1 MEKNIKRLIWV
12 YAILLIF
19 EGSLRKWVLPSL
31 ADPLLVIRDPVVAI
45 IYLMAFSSGR
55 FPFNGFVI
63 FSGLLAFGAGVASLI
78 AGQTNLLVILYGIR
92 IDFFHLPL
100 IWIIAEVMNR
110 RDIEKLCTFLLF
122 IAIPMTLLMVWQFQS
137 PMNAPIN
144 RGVGSEEG
152 GQIFGANGKIR
163 PPGFF
168 SFITGPQLFFPL
180 VAAIFLHQV
189 SQRRRLWWPVLV
201 GCGLAILVALP
212 VSISRTVA
220 LGTGI
225 TVATFVA
232 TLPLTGLASFGAI
245 FRAAIGLGVVTV
257 AVSFLPIF
265 HQGIEVFMSRWETAA
280 AGSGGDAWGSII
292 GRISGVV
299 TVPFQNAMMSPFF
312 GFGIG
317 VGSNVGARLLQG
329 RLGFFLAEDEW
340 SKIFMELG
348 PVLGGAFIFLR
359 LAITVYL
366 GWKAFRTLLVH
377 SDNLAILLFSATFVA
392 VAQYQWAPPT
402 ILGFAVLGAGL
413 TLGAAQH
420 PLGEEEDDDDEE
432 DEDAEDGEE
441 EPDEEEER
449 EPHPAHRH
457 QHPHSRRP
465 PEHVT

>member
-45 IYLMAFSSGR
+45 IYAMAFFSGR

-63 FSGLLAFGAGVASLI
+63 FSGVLAFGSGVASLI

-110 RDIEKLCTFLLF
+110 RDIEKLCSFLLF
-122 IAIPMTLLMVWQFQS
+122 LAIPMTLLMVWQFQS
-137 PMNAPIN
+137 PMSAPIN

-152 GQIFGANGKIR
+152 GQIFGADGKIR

-212 VSISRTVA
+212 VSISRTVM

-225 TVATFVA
+225 TIAAFIA

-245 FRAAIGLGVVTV
+245 LRAGVGLGVVAV

-265 HQGIEVFMSRWETAA
+265 HQGTEVFMSRWETAA
-280 AGSGGDAWGSII
+280 AGSDGDAWGSII
-292 GRISGVV
+292 GRISGVI

-348 PVLGGAFIFLR
+348 PLLGGAFIFLR
-359 LAITVYL
+359 LAITLHL
-366 GWKAFRTLLVH
+366 GWKAFRTLISH
-377 SDNLAILLFSATFVA
+377 SDNLPILLFSATFVA

-420 PLGEEEDDDDEE
+420 PLDEDDDDDEE
-432 DEDAEDGEE
+432 EEEESDEDDGEAEE
-441 EPDEEEER
+441 EPGAD
-449 EPHPAHRH
+449 PHAEHRH
-457 QHPHSRRP
+457 HPRHRHRP
-465 PEHVT
+465 PEHVA